1 MSMFTNIYSQSQ
13 DGRSSAASGAA
24 YPSLDYQNAAN
35 PYLWLNA
42 ATNPAA
48 AASLGIFFK
57 KIFDFYIVITLTL
70 ETFKNEKYFA
80 KSYAKTNG

>member
-48 AASLGIFFK
+48 AASLG
-57 KIFDFYIVITLTL
+57 
-70 ETFKNEKYFA
+70 
-80 KSYAKTNG
+80 KSC